1 MSRTKAL
8 DAIFDMLTDEM
19 KKMLTDGKVAIDKE
33 SGEAIH
39 VSPDAA
45 TLNVIRQFLKDNGVT
60 AASEGEAFNKLHTLG
75 QTLPFAHTEDGYA
88 N

>member
-1 MSRTKAL
+1 MSRSNTL
-8 DAIFDMLTDEM
+8 DAIFDLLTDEM
-19 KKMLTDGKVAIDKE
+19 KKMLTEGKVAIDKE

-45 TLNVIRQFLKDNGVT
+45 TLNVIRQFLKDNGIT
-60 AASEGEAFNKLHTLG
+60 AASEGQGHDKLQSLG
-75 QTLPFAHTEDGYA
+75 QSLPFPHTEDGYT